1 MSIVGGVPAGYKP
14 SYAARPSKDLSC
26 GLWCRIIRKIM
37 WFQRSTAALSQD
49 EVQPLPATRLI
60 AIPTGTEAVLLFGL
74 TPTQRLQ
81 RQLVLAQRAARKTL
95 AQQRR
100 RKKAISSQQPTLP
113 QGTLVAWDDLV
124 LDDRLLQVLMA
135 QRCAALH
142 TADGLQ
148 ALWVPHEQ
156 ASLAMTILAGQ
167 QQLATLEGCQIISP
181 DTLADTYSKKLRRA
195 DVPLCLRAHAVGQD
209 QAERALFAAV
219 YKGMTDLVT
228 KWAWP
233 KPAFWLT
240 RWAAHRGIRPNQVTL
255 VGACCM
261 LAAGV
266 GFWHG
271 HFGWALVTAWAMS
284 LLDTVD
290 GKLARTTATSSRF
303 GHVLDHGMDIVHPP
317 FWYLAWAVGLEGLS
331 WHWPILGVVFAGY
344 ALGRMAEGLFSM
356 LAWPCSLFTWKPW
369 TSVLRLVTA
378 RRNPNL
384 ILLSTTTLVGAPEVG
399 LLAVAAWTAVTTA
412 ALWWATGKALWQ
424 RARGMAIVPWLARQD
439 QHASASVPVWM
450 ARLLD
455 IRSV

>member
-1 MSIVGGVPAGYKP
+1 
-14 SYAARPSKDLSC
+14 
-26 GLWCRIIRKIM
+26 M
-37 WFQRSTAALSQD
+37 WLQRNTAALSPD
-49 EVQPLPATRLI
+49 EPQPLPAARLI
-60 AIPTGTEAVLLFGL
+60 AIPTGTEVALPFGL
-74 TPTQRLQ
+74 TPTERLQ
-81 RQLVLAQRAARKTL
+81 RQLVLAERAARKTL
-95 AQQRR
+95 AQQHR
-100 RKKAISSQQPTLP
+100 RKKAISSVQPTLP
-113 QGTLVAWDDLV
+113 QGTLVAWDDLI
-124 LDDRLLQVLMA
+124 LDDRLLQVLTA
-135 QRCAALH
+135 QPCAALR
-142 TADGLQ
+142 TTDGLQ

-167 QQLATLEGCQIISP
+167 QPLAALEDCQIISP

-195 DVPLCLRAHAVGQD
+195 DVPLCLRVRAVGLD

-228 KWAWP
+228 KWVWP

-255 VGACCM
+255 VGVACM
-261 LAAGV
+261 LSAGV

-271 HFGWALVTAWAMS
+271 HFGWALVAAWAMS

-317 FWYLAWAVGLEGLS
+317 FWYLAWAVGLEGLG

-344 ALGRMAEGLFSM
+344 ALGRLAEGVFSA

-369 TSVLRLVTA
+369 TSVLRLMTA

-384 ILLSTTTLVGAPEVG
+384 ILLSAAALVGTPEIG
-399 LLAVAAWTAVTTA
+399 LIAVAAWTALTTA
-412 ALWWATGKALWQ
+412 ALWWATGQAIW
-424 RARGMAIVPWLARQD
+424 RHMRGEAIVPWLASRD
-439 QHASASVPVWM
+439 RHASTSIPAWM

-455 IRSV
+455 IQSV

>member
-1 MSIVGGVPAGYKP
+1 
-14 SYAARPSKDLSC
+14 
-26 GLWCRIIRKIM
+26 M
-37 WFQRSTAALSQD
+37 WLQPNTAALSPD
-49 EVQPLPATRLI
+49 EPQHISAAHLI
-60 AIPTGTEAVLLFGL
+60 AMPTGTEAVLLFGL
-74 TPTQRLQ
+74 TPTERLQ
-81 RQLVLAQRAARKTL
+81 RQLVLAERAARKTL

-100 RKKAISSQQPTLP
+100 GKKAIFSQQPTLP
-113 QGTLVAWDDLV
+113 QGTLIAWDDLV
-124 LDDRLLQVLMA
+124 LDDRLLQVLTA
-135 QRCAALH
+135 QRCAALR
-142 TADGLQ
+142 TTDGLQ

-156 ASLAMTILAGQ
+156 ASLAKAILAGQ
-167 QQLATLEGCQIISP
+167 QPLAALEDCQIISP

-195 DVPLCLRAHAVGQD
+195 DVPLCLRVHAVGLD

-228 KWAWP
+228 KWVWP

-255 VGACCM
+255 VGAACM
-261 LAAGV
+261 LSAGV

-271 HFGWALVTAWAMS
+271 HFGWALVTAWMMS

-290 GKLARTTATSSRF
+290 GKLARVTATSSRF

-344 ALGRMAEGLFSM
+344 VLGRLAEGVFSA

-384 ILLSTTTLVGAPEVG
+384 ILLSAAALVGTPEFG
-399 LLAVAAWTAVTTA
+399 LIAVAAWTAITTA
-412 ALWWATGKALWQ
+412 ALWWATGQAIW
-424 RARGMAIVPWLARQD
+424 RHMRGEAIVPWLTRQD
-439 QHASASVPVWM
+439 RHASTSIPAWM

-455 IRSV
+455 IQSV